1 MPAKDVYHDHVRNV
15 LENDGWTITSDPLF
29 MRAGGRKIYIDLAA
43 EKIIL
48 ASKETEQIAVEVKS
62 FIGASP
68 LNNFHEALGQFLLYQ
83 EVLDEKDPQRQ
94 LL

>member
-1 MPAKDVYHDHVRNV
+1 MPAKDIYHDHVRSV
-15 LENDGWTITSDPLF
+15 LENDGWTITDDPLF

-48 ASKETEQIAVEVKS
+48 ASRATEQIAVEVKS

-68 LNNFHEALGQFLLYQ
+68 LNNFHEAIGQFLLY
-83 EVLDEKDPQRQ
+83 
-94 LL
+94 